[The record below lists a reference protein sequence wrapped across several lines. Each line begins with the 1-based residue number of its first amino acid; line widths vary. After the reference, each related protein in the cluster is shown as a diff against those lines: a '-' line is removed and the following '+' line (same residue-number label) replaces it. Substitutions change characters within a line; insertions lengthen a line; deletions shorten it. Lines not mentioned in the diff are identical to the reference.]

1 MLEDEFW
8 NQDTIIK
15 DLIFQSNLSNQEI
28 AVEVGMTIQQLNKR
42 MKQLGLD
49 WVNKR
54 KRKFSRG
61 QESLFHIM
69 EQLFPGED
77 IVMEHP
83 IIDGMRLDIFCP
95 KYRLA
100 AEYHGRQH
108 FFYSDFFYDSRRE
121 FREAKARDEKKIQWC
136 KDNGITLVAFSFTDD
151 LNKDIVFDRL
161 LHALQAA
168 PVAKLNGEVGS
179 SKKMNYNKEFY
190 EKVKK
195 KNKEKNKVRY
205 RRLKELRDKEKS
217 SSDHYGNRP

>member
-28 AVEVGMTIQQLNKR
+28 AAEVGMSIQQLNKR

-69 EQLFPGED
+69 EQLIPGEE
-77 IVMEHP
+77 IIMEHP
-83 IIDGMRLDIFCP
+83 IDDRMRLDIFCP
-95 KYRLA
+95 KYKLA

-108 FFYSDFFYDSRRE
+108 FFYSDFFYDSRND
-121 FREAKARDEKKIQWC
+121 FIDAKKRDAKKVDWC
-136 KDNGITLVAFSFTDD
+136 KDNDITLVTFSFTDD
-151 LNKDIVFDRL
+151 LNKQTVYERL
-161 LHALQAA
+161 LHALQTAPAA
-168 PVAKLNGEVGS
+168 TPKHVASGS
-179 SKKMNYNKEFY
+179 KMAYNRDFY

-195 KNKEKNKVRY
+195 YNKEKNKARY
-205 RRLKELRDKEKS
+205 RRLKELRDKERNS
-217 SSDHYGNRP
+217 RDHYGSSP